1 MYYTVKQVSEIF
13 DVNPE
18 TIRRWVRAG
27 KLKAMELKSRKEG
40 LRIEEN
46 SIEEFKKQYGKYRI
60 SDEFDSTDLGK
71 IATRLNEI
79 KIHMSKIDKLV
90 TEVNELLERL

>member
-46 SIEEFKKQYGKYRI
+46 SIEEFKK
-60 SDEFDSTDLGK
+60 
-71 IATRLNEI
+71 
-79 KIHMSKIDKLV
+79 
-90 TEVNELLERL
+90 